1 MNYYKDESGI
11 VYAYDDE
18 QMTIISRINTADFD
32 NDKEQVPA
40 IFFEIDEKIKGM
52 HKMSKKEIDA
62 HINPKPTK
70 EQLISQAEHQKQALT
85 TEANQK
91 TQLWQTQL
99 MLGIITGED
108 KASLTEWM
116 LYVQKVQAVD
126 TSTAPDIIWP
136 EKPE

>member
-1 MNYYKDESGI
+1 MNYYKDNTGA
-11 VYAYDDE
+11 VWAYDSS
-18 QMTIISRINTADFD
+18 QMAIIDKINTPNFD
-32 NDKEQVPA
+32 NEKEQIPA
-40 IFFEIDEKIKGM
+40 IFFEINEKIKGM
-52 HKMSKKEIDA
+52 RKMTAKEIDA
-62 HINPKPTK
+62 HINPPVTK
-70 EQLISQAEHQKQALT
+70 EQLIAEAEAQKRIFIA
-85 TEANQK
+85 EANQK

-99 MLGIITGED
+99 MLDIITDED